1 MCKPCLELFSV
12 MKKYSYVGISF
23 IVLIFGIIFI
33 PKIVNR
39 VKGSS
44 IVKNDRMSASN
55 PVANEKLAYIKL
67 NDTPKKVPEFAFLNQ
82 DSLLIT
88 NHDYLGKVYVA
99 EFFFTSCPTI
109 CPKMS
114 RNLVYLQNQLLDS
127 KDFGVASFTINPKF
141 DTPGRLKKY
150 AENYKV
156 TNPDWH
162 FLTGDREQIYD
173 LANAG
178 FNIYAAENADVPG
191 GFEHNGYFAL
201 IDQQGYVRSR
211 YDASGNP
218 IIYYRGTIAVDE
230 KIDDDGEEEQI
241 TILLEDIKKL
251 LKKNE

>member
-1 MCKPCLELFSV
+1 

-23 IVLIFGIIFI
+23 IILIFGIIFI
-33 PKIVNR
+33 PRIVNR
-39 VKGSS
+39 IKNTSV
-44 IVKNDRMSASN
+44 VKNDRMSASN
-55 PVANEKLAYIKL
+55 PIANEKLAHIKI
-67 NDTPKKVPEFAFLNQ
+67 NGTAKKVPEFAFLDQ
-82 DSLLIT
+82 DSILIT
-88 NHDYLGKVYVA
+88 NHDYKGKVYVV

-109 CPKMS
+109 CPKMN
-114 RNLVYLQNQLLDS
+114 RNLVYLQNQLKDY
-127 KDFGVASFTINPKF
+127 KDFGIASFTINPKF

-162 FLTGDREQIYD
+162 FLTGDREDIYT

-178 FNIYAAENADVPG
+178 FNIYAAENPDVPG
-191 GFEHNGYFAL
+191 GFEHNGFFAL
-201 IDQQGYVRSR
+201 IDQEGYIRSR

-218 IIYYRGTIAVDE
+218 IIYYRGTIGVEE
-230 KIDDDGEEEQI
+230 KEDKNGEEEQI